1 MPSLGLLLSG
11 LVGGLFLAA
20 CQTPSPEPAPD
31 PPPAPPRPRESPPAP
46 TPGRLTAIDLT
57 ALFARQQSNEVLIYD
72 ARPNFIAGFGKIP
85 GAINWPANR
94 FETGLPRH
102 EPEIRAARRFGRPVV
117 VYCTD
122 AACPDARHLAEKI
135 AARGHH
141 VSVLEGGFAEWKEAG
156 LPVE

>member
-1 MPSLGLLLSG
+1 MPAPGLLLYG
-11 LVGGLFLAA
+11 LIGGLCLAA
-20 CQTPSPEPAPD
+20 CQTPSPEPAP
-31 PPPAPPRPRESPPAP
+31 APPTPRESPPAS

-57 ALFARQQSNEVLIYD
+57 ALFARHQSGEVLIYD
-72 ARPNFIAGFGKIP
+72 ARPNFVAGFGKIP

-102 EPEIRAARRFGRPVV
+102 EPEIRAARRLGRPVV

-135 AARGHH
+135 AARGHP